1 MDARQLK
8 HMALLEE
15 WKGRVAECR
24 SSGQSVRAWCRERSV
39 SITEYYRWE
48 KEILSEAGRQMAV
61 RESAVEK
68 RFVEIPALPE
78 QADSSGRKPTLAAKL
93 RIKGGELE
101 VYVGAD
107 ETVLAALVRV
117 LKDAE

>member
-1 MDARQLK
+1 MCGHGAGSG
-8 HMALLEE
+8 AL
-15 WKGRVAECR
+15 
-24 SSGQSVRAWCRERSV
+24 
-39 SITEYYRWE
+39 
-48 KEILSEAGRQMAV
+48 AV

-78 QADSSGRKPTLAAKL
+78 QADNSGRKPTLAAKL
-93 RIKGGELE
+93 RIKGRELE

-107 ETVLAALVRV
+107 ETMLAALVQI